1 MFESKAST
9 SANNELSQREA
20 ELKELNAGVAAASH
34 RLAGL
39 QQSRLQEAADQ
50 AQAQDISVSVCSVRD
65 ASHKQLAEMR
75 MQGEALKSEIVV
87 LDASAASN
95 WHDVTLCKEKLR
107 RLHEK
112 HDALASACEG
122 MRPPPAAAD
131 VQLNLHSGG
140 DIALTVATA
149 GSERWRE
156 SIRTASTGTTPAIL
170 EIAPLHFVA
179 AEAGEIAMHA
189 QEMLQFELAAVTA
202 KSKVL
207 GQELRQ
213 LEKERS
219 SWEEELQA
227 LKQEHDSTMLQH
239 RQASQRLSDCL
250 SGVEELR
257 RERAIVQGRLTV
269 ISRVKQRLEDD
280 CTKVQSNVGTSKRS
294 VEDIRGLTWQQ
305 LKETQDVVSRT
316 SASKQRIEEE
326 TRLKQKELE
335 HLSVAHSRAIE
346 RDMTLEAKLKTS
358 LVAPDSVKMMAALQ
372 QAEAASLSAGQR
384 AEFANGTSIPPPLP
398 PKRERLLLDGGQSK
412 SIEEPRQLKAVVRE
426 LDGDLVWAP
435 DLGPGCGP
443 MARPRDSRKSA
454 RPAPPPTFQR
464 ATHLTGTATVPAKAA
479 VHLQQMKLPPM
490 PLTRLGGL
498 SKASTPR
505 SIPDGSHAWGP
516 REDVESALGE
526 AVAVGVGCIPAL
538 SARTTPRSDPLRD
551 AGQLVL
557 GGR

>member
-1 MFESKAST
+1 
-9 SANNELSQREA
+9 
-20 ELKELNAGVAAASH
+20 
-34 RLAGL
+34 
-39 QQSRLQEAADQ
+39 
-50 AQAQDISVSVCSVRD
+50 
-65 ASHKQLAEMR
+65 
-75 MQGEALKSEIVV
+75 LKSEITA
-87 LDASAASN
+87 LDATAASN
-95 WHDVTLCKEKLR
+95 WDDVTVCKEKLR

-112 HDALASACEG
+112 HDALASACES

-131 VQLNLHSGG
+131 VQLQLNSGG

-156 SIRTASTGTTPAIL
+156 RIRTASTGTTPAIL

-189 QEMLQFELAAVTA
+189 QEMLQFELAGVTA

-207 GQELRQ
+207 VRELEQ
-213 LEKERS
+213 LKKERL
-219 SWEEELQA
+219 SWKEALQV
-227 LKQEHDSTMLQH
+227 LKQEHDSTVLQH
-239 RQASQRLSDCL
+239 MQASQSLSDCL
-250 SGVEELR
+250 ADVEELR
-257 RERAIVQGRLTV
+257 QERATVQGRLTV
-269 ISRVKQRLEDD
+269 ISRVKQRLQDD
-280 CTKVQSNVGTSKRS
+280 CSKVQSNVGTSKRS

-326 TRLKQKELE
+326 TWLKQKELE
-335 HLSVAHSRAIE
+335 HLSAAHSRAIE
-346 RDMTLEAKLKTS
+346 RDMTLELKLKTS

-384 AEFANGTSIPPPLP
+384 AEFARANGTPTRSGLSSPPLP
-398 PKRERLLLDGGQSK
+398 PRQEKLLLDGGQSK

-426 LDGDLVWAP
+426 PDGDLVWAP

-464 ATHLTGTATVPAKAA
+464 ATHLAGTAAIPAAA
-479 VHLQQMKLPPM
+479 VPVQQMKLPPM

-516 REDVESALGE
+516 QEDVESALGE
-526 AVAVGVGCIPAL
+526 AAVAGVGCIPSL